1 MSSGSKAL
9 FFQCVGQS
17 NPSCSWQQPEH
28 WPCART
34 TFRLLWWELR
44 MALGRGRCPP
54 AAGTFAG
61 RKSKDCS
68 PLSHRPMTVYL
79 RGPAWD
85 RHADPRRRGNGTG
98 VPRSWWFLVQ
108 KLIGASGV
116 HRTRRLVGTQPDLL
130 SFGKPKH
137 RKRNSPARR
146 PNPSRLGGMCPDT
159 RRQALALFPLL
170 RALLKAGSLDRW
182 PWCPWGPF
190 PTPDTPFLSGSE
202 ALPRL
207 SPLAVLTQLSSSA
220 SLHLSINSAE
230 SPPPASPA
238 SPGIWLRLLRGSH
251 SPSEN
256 AFSFPAH

>member
-1 MSSGSKAL
+1 MATARTLTLREDHVQTPMVRTAHGSWAWPMP
-9 FFQCVGQS
+9 
-17 NPSCSWQQPEH
+17 PSCWNFCWQEVQRLQPLVPQTDDCLPT
-28 WPCART
+28 WSCMRPTRRPTQARE
-34 TFRLLWWELR
+34 RHR
-44 MALGRGRCPP
+44 
-54 AAGTFAG
+54 
-61 RKSKDCS
+61 CS
-68 PLSHRPMTVYL
+68 PELV
-79 RGPAWD
+79 
-85 RHADPRRRGNGTG
+85 
-98 VPRSWWFLVQ
+98 VLVQ

-202 ALPRL
+202 TLPRL

-220 SLHLSINSAE
+220 SLHLSINTAE
-230 SPPPASPA
+230 FPPPRPA
-238 SPGIWLRLLRGSH
+238 SPGI
-251 SPSEN
+251 
-256 AFSFPAH
+256 